1 MKRTLVSAA
10 LPGALAL
17 VFTLAAADARAEP
30 APRAADVERAEAYAA
45 DAYDAYQRKDYASA
59 VALYR
64 KAYEAAPTADI
75 LFNIARIYD
84 IGLGDRSLAMLFY
97 QDYVVDPEAE
107 DDRIEVAFE
116 RIGQLQAAERAAN
129 EQHSAP
135 PPSPPSAAPAPVTA
149 PVRARPSAD
158 VELIEP
164 SAPWTSLRVGGI
176 VAGTVGLVSI
186 GIGAGF
192 GVAALSDASTARE
205 YCDGDVCSSQRGVDA
220 VHSATKSAD
229 IATVSFALGGALVA
243 VGGLLLW
250 LDDGPSSPADSAQD
264 TRADTAQLAWS
275 PIASQSELG
284 LALSGSW

>member
-10 LPGALAL
+10 LHGALFLAL
-17 VFTLAAADARAEP
+17 GLGARDAGAQPKAGSAQSIE
-30 APRAADVERAEAYAA
+30 VEQAEAYAA
-45 DAYDAYQRKDYASA
+45 DAFEAYQRKDYTTA

-116 RIGQLQAAERAAN
+116 RIGQLQAAERAAH
-129 EQHSAP
+129 EPQPAAP
-135 PPSPPSAAPAPVTA
+135 PAAAPAPA
-149 PVRARPSAD
+149 PATPAAVRARTSPEVD
-158 VELIEP
+158 LIEP

-243 VGGLLLW
+243 AGGLLLW
-250 LDDGPSSPADSAQD
+250 LDDGPPASHADSAK
-264 TRADTAQLAWS
+264 LEWS
-275 PIASQSELG
+275 PIASESELG
-284 LALSGSW
+284 LALSGKW

>member
-1 MKRTLVSAA
+1 MKRAFVRCA
-10 LPGALAL
+10 LPGAL
-17 VFTLAAADARAEP
+17 FLAFGLGAAGDARAQP
-30 APRAADVERAEAYAA
+30 AAAAQATEVERAEAYAA
-45 DAYDAYQRKDYASA
+45 DAYEAYQRKDYPTA

-107 DDRIEVAFE
+107 DDRIEIAFE
-116 RIGQLQAAERAAN
+116 RIGQLQAAERAGH
-129 EQHSAP
+129 EP
-135 PPSPPSAAPAPVTA
+135 EAAPAPAPSAAFSPPAATA
-149 PVRARPSAD
+149 PARPSPELD
-158 VELIEP
+158 LIEP
-164 SAPWTSLRVGGI
+164 STAWTSLRVGGI

-220 VHSATKSAD
+220 VHSATKNAD
-229 IATVSFALGGALVA
+229 IATVGFVLGGALVA
-243 VGGLLLW
+243 AGGLLLW
-250 LDDGPSSPADSAQD
+250 LDDGPRAHADSATLD
-264 TRADTAQLAWS
+264 WS
-275 PIASQSELG
+275 PIASDSELG
-284 LALSGSW
+284 LALSGKW

>member
-1 MKRTLVSAA
+1 MKRELVSTALHAA
-10 LPGALAL
+10 LLLAVGLGA
-17 VFTLAAADARAEP
+17 TDARAQP
-30 APRAADVERAEAYAA
+30 KSAAAQTSEVEQAEAYAA
-45 DAYDAYQRKDYASA
+45 DAFEAYQRKDYTTA

-129 EQHSAP
+129 EPRTTPPPAPAAAAAP
-135 PPSPPSAAPAPVTA
+135 PEPTAA
-149 PVRARPSAD
+149 RARTSPELD
-158 VELIEP
+158 LIEP

-176 VAGTVGLVSI
+176 VAGTVGLVGI

-220 VHSATKSAD
+220 VHSATKNAD

-243 VGGLLLW
+243 AGGLLLW
-250 LDDGPSSPADSAQD
+250 LDDGPPAARADSA
-264 TRADTAQLAWS
+264 RLEWS
-275 PIASQSELG
+275 PIASESELG
-284 LALSGSW
+284 VALSGKW

>member
-1 MKRTLVSAA
+1 MKPTLVSAA
-10 LPGALAL
+10 LHGALFLAL
-17 VFTLAAADARAEP
+17 GLGAADARAQVTTGP
-30 APRAADVERAEAYAA
+30 AQAPLVEQAEAYAA
-45 DAYDAYQRKDYASA
+45 DAYEAYQRKDYTTA

-116 RIGQLQAAERAAN
+116 RIGQLQAAERAAH
-129 EQHSAP
+129 EPQAP
-135 PPSPPSAAPAPVTA
+135 LPAPAAAPSLPAPTA
-149 PVRARPSAD
+149 ARARTSPEVD
-158 VELIEP
+158 LIEP
-164 SAPWTSLRVGGI
+164 TAPWTSLRVGGI

-229 IATVSFALGGALVA
+229 IATVSFVLGGALVA
-243 VGGLLLW
+243 AGGLLLW
-250 LDDGPSSPADSAQD
+250 LDDGPPASHADSAK
-264 TRADTAQLAWS
+264 LEWS
-275 PIASQSELG
+275 PIASESELG
-284 LALSGSW
+284 LAVSGKW

>member
-1 MKRTLVSAA
+1 MTRTLVRT
-10 LPGALAL
+10 ALASAL
-17 VFTLAAADARAEP
+17 VLGLGAAMP
-30 APRAADVERAEAYAA
+30 AHAHAQPTASPQQTTEVEQAEAYAA
-45 DAYDAYQRKDYASA
+45 DAYEAYQRKDYTTA

-116 RIGQLQAAERAAN
+116 RIGQLQAAERAAH
-129 EQHSAP
+129 EPQAAQAP
-135 PPSPPSAAPAPVTA
+135 TPAPAPRTAA
-149 PVRARPSAD
+149 PVRPSAD

-243 VGGLLLW
+243 AGGLLLW
-250 LDDGPSSPADSAQD
+250 LDDGPSTSHADSAK
-264 TRADTAQLAWS
+264 LEWS
-275 PIASQSELG
+275 PIASESELG
-284 LALSGSW
+284 MALSGKW

>member
-1 MKRTLVSAA
+1 MKRTPVSTA
-10 LPGALAL
+10 LPGALAVLL
-17 VFTLAAADARAEP
+17 VLGATDARARPP
-30 APRAADVERAEAYAA
+30 ATPAQALEVEQAEAYAA
-45 DAYDAYQRKDYASA
+45 DAYEAYQRKDYATA

-116 RIGQLQAAERAAN
+116 RIGQLQAAERAAH
-129 EQHSAP
+129 EP
-135 PPSPPSAAPAPVTA
+135 RPSPPPTPAASSSLPPAAPTPQ
-149 PVRARPSAD
+149 RASAE
-158 VELIEP
+158 VEVIEP

-186 GIGAGF
+186 GSGAGF

-243 VGGLLLW
+243 AGGLLLW
-250 LDDGPSSPADSAQD
+250 LDDGPPAHADSAKLEW
-264 TRADTAQLAWS
+264 T
-275 PIASQSELG
+275 PIASESELG
-284 LALSGSW
+284 VALSGKW

>member
-1 MKRTLVSAA
+1 MKHMLARTALTRALV
-10 LPGALAL
+10 LAL
-17 VFTLAAADARAEP
+17 GLAMPAGARAQPP
-30 APRAADVERAEAYAA
+30 ASPAQTTEVEQAEAYAA
-45 DAYDAYQRKDYASA
+45 DAYEAYQRKDYTTA

-116 RIGQLQAAERAAN
+116 RIGQLQAAERAAH
-129 EQHSAP
+129 EPQLTQPPAP
-135 PPSPPSAAPAPVTA
+135 PAPAPAARTTA
-149 PVRARPSAD
+149 PARPSAE

-229 IATVSFALGGALVA
+229 IATVSFVLGGAPVA
-243 VGGLLLW
+243 AGGLLLW
-250 LDDGPSSPADSAQD
+250 LDDGPSTSHADSAK
-264 TRADTAQLAWS
+264 LEWS
-275 PIASQSELG
+275 PIASESELG
-284 LALSGSW
+284 VALSGKW

>member
-1 MKRTLVSAA
+1 MKRTLVSTA
-10 LPGALAL
+10 LGGALSLAL
-17 VFTLAAADARAEP
+17 GLAAADARAQPP
-30 APRAADVERAEAYAA
+30 AGPAKATLVEQAEAYAA
-45 DAYDAYQRKDYASA
+45 DAFEAYQRKDYTTA

-64 KAYEAAPTADI
+64 QAYEAAPTADI

-116 RIGQLQAAERAAN
+116 RIGQLQAAERAAH
-129 EQHSAP
+129 EPQQAP
-135 PPSPPSAAPAPVTA
+135 PPAAAASPAPAPA
-149 PVRARPSAD
+149 AVRARKSPELD
-158 VELIEP
+158 VIEP
-164 SAPWTSLRVGGI
+164 AAPWTSLRVGGI
-176 VAGTVGLVSI
+176 VAGTVGLVAI

-243 VGGLLLW
+243 AGGLLLW
-250 LDDGPSSPADSAQD
+250 LDDGPPPARADSAKLEW
-264 TRADTAQLAWS
+264 A
-275 PIASQSELG
+275 PIASESELG
-284 LALSGSW
+284 LALSGKW

>member
-1 MKRTLVSAA
+1 MNRTLVSTA
-10 LPGALAL
+10 LGGALSLAL
-17 VFTLAAADARAEP
+17 GLAATDARAQPTAGP
-30 APRAADVERAEAYAA
+30 ARAAEVEQAEAYAA
-45 DAYDAYQRKDYASA
+45 DAFEAYQRKDYTTA

-64 KAYEAAPTADI
+64 QAYEAAPTADI

-116 RIGQLQAAERAAN
+116 RIGQLQAAERAAH
-129 EQHSAP
+129 EPQQTP
-135 PPSPPSAAPAPVTA
+135 PPVAAAAPAPA
-149 PVRARPSAD
+149 PAAARARKSP
-158 VELIEP
+158 ELDAIEP

-243 VGGLLLW
+243 AGGLLLW
-250 LDDGPSSPADSAQD
+250 LDDGPPAPRADSAK
-264 TRADTAQLAWS
+264 LEWS
-275 PIASQSELG
+275 PIASESELG
-284 LALSGSW
+284 VALSGKW

>member
-1 MKRTLVSAA
+1 MKRTFVHAA
-10 LPGALAL
+10 LLGTISLA
-17 VFTLAAADARAEP
+17 TGLAATDASAQP
-30 APRAADVERAEAYAA
+30 AAGSAQATQVEQAEAYAA
-45 DAYDAYQRKDYASA
+45 DAFEAYQRKDYTTA

-64 KAYEAAPTADI
+64 QAYEAAPTADI

-116 RIGQLQAAERAAN
+116 RIGQLQAAERAAH
-129 EQHSAP
+129 EPQAAA
-135 PPSPPSAAPAPVTA
+135 PPSAPAPALAGPT
-149 PVRARPSAD
+149 PVRARRGPEVD
-158 VELIEP
+158 VIEP

-220 VHSATKSAD
+220 VHSAAKNAD

-243 VGGLLLW
+243 AGGLLLW
-250 LDDGPSSPADSAQD
+250 LDDGPPASHADSAKVS
-264 TRADTAQLAWS
+264 WS
-275 PIASQSELG
+275 PIASESELG
-284 LALSGSW
+284 VALSGKW

>member
-1 MKRTLVSAA
+1 MKRAFVRCA
-10 LPGALAL
+10 LPGAL
-17 VFTLAAADARAEP
+17 FLAFGLGAAGDARAQP
-30 APRAADVERAEAYAA
+30 AAAAQATEVERAEAYAA
-45 DAYDAYQRKDYASA
+45 DAYEAYQRKDYPTA

-107 DDRIEVAFE
+107 DDRIEIAFE
-116 RIGQLQAAERAAN
+116 RIGQLQAAERAAH
-129 EQHSAP
+129 EPEPAP
-135 PPSPPSAAPAPVTA
+135 APAPSAAFSPPAATA
-149 PVRARPSAD
+149 PARPSPELD
-158 VELIEP
+158 LIEP
-164 SAPWTSLRVGGI
+164 STAWTSLRVGGI

-220 VHSATKSAD
+220 VHSATKNAD
-229 IATVSFALGGALVA
+229 IATVGFVLGGALVA
-243 VGGLLLW
+243 AGGLLLW
-250 LDDGPSSPADSAQD
+250 LDDGPRAHADSATLD
-264 TRADTAQLAWS
+264 WS
-275 PIASQSELG
+275 PIASDSELG
-284 LALSGSW
+284 LALSGKW